1 MKGRII
7 QMKRPIALILLVS
20 ILSAASCGTTENEP
34 ITETSA
40 DTTTTE
46 TTAALSDDL
55 PERDFEGYTFR
66 MFIRN
71 LDQYIDE
78 MYIEETTG
86 DIMDDAIYERNT
98 KIAERFNIN
107 YEINLA
113 ADVMGTDA
121 TNTIMAG
128 DDAYDILVC
137 HARQTFDYAHKGLL
151 LEWNTEL
158 PYIDLDKPWWNQD
171 ARENLSICH
180 KLYTCA
186 GDICYLNLGAANAM
200 FYNKQL
206 MNELGIG
213 NIYETV
219 LNGDWTFD
227 KFSEYV
233 LMGSRDLNGDTL
245 IDIEN
250 DRFGYVTGHWI
261 GPMQVLYTGGQRIL
275 TKNDDDELVLSLN
288 TERTIDIYDA
298 FFTLIDS
305 DPCYIQLDEN
315 MEPIY
320 NSFSE
325 NRALFVDMNIKD
337 VEKLR
342 DMNADF
348 GIIPWPKFDES
359 EDKYYTNVD
368 ADCSLIGVPITNSD
382 PERTS
387 IIIEALAAEGYQSV
401 IPQYYEVALQTKYA
415 RDDES
420 VQMIDLIRAGQVFDV
435 GYYYSHNEF
444 ISEFN
449 SIGRNLAHE
458 EGHNFSSYY
467 AANEAKALA
476 KIAELNELYSE

>member
-1 MKGRII
+1 
-7 QMKRPIALILLVS
+7 
-20 ILSAASCGTTENEP
+20 
-34 ITETSA
+34 
-40 DTTTTE
+40 
-46 TTAALSDDL
+46 
-55 PERDFEGYTFR
+55 
-66 MFIRN
+66 
-71 LDQYIDE
+71 
-78 MYIEETTG
+78 
-86 DIMDDAIYERNT
+86 
-98 KIAERFNIN
+98 
-107 YEINLA
+107 
-113 ADVMGTDA
+113 
-121 TNTIMAG
+121 
-128 DDAYDILVC
+128 
-137 HARQTFDYAHKGLL
+137 
-151 LEWNTEL
+151 
-158 PYIDLDKPWWNQD
+158 
-171 ARENLSICH
+171 
-180 KLYTCA
+180 
-186 GDICYLNLGAANAM
+186 
-200 FYNKQL
+200 

-233 LMGSRDLNGDTL
+233 MMGSRDLNGDTQ

-288 TERTIDIYDA
+288 TERTVDIYDT
-298 FFTLIDS
+298 FFTLLDS

-368 ADCSLIGVPITNSD
+368 ANCSLIGVPITSSD

-420 VQMIDLIRAGQVFDV
+420 VQMIDLIRAGQVFDI

-449 SIGRNLAHE
+449 SIGPQLSARGGAQLLELLRGERSQSARQD
-458 EGHNFSSYY
+458 SR
-467 AANEAKALA
+467 
-476 KIAELNELYSE
+476 AERAVQRVTLYTRLTLYTNDITYKNRKYFIGSIFI

>member
-1 MKGRII
+1 M
-7 QMKRPIALILLVS
+7 
-20 ILSAASCGTTENEP
+20 
-34 ITETSA
+34 
-40 DTTTTE
+40 
-46 TTAALSDDL
+46 
-55 PERDFEGYTFR
+55 
-66 MFIRN
+66 
-71 LDQYIDE
+71 
-78 MYIEETTG
+78 
-86 DIMDDAIYERNT
+86 
-98 KIAERFNIN
+98 
-107 YEINLA
+107 
-113 ADVMGTDA
+113 
-121 TNTIMAG
+121 
-128 DDAYDILVC
+128 
-137 HARQTFDYAHKGLL
+137 
-151 LEWNTEL
+151 
-158 PYIDLDKPWWNQD
+158 LDKPWWNQD
-171 ARENLSICH
+171 ARENLSICR

-233 LMGSRDLNGDTL
+233 MMGSRDLNGDTQ

-288 TERTIDIYDA
+288 TERTVDIYDT
-298 FFTLIDS
+298 FFTLLDS

-368 ADCSLIGVPITNSD
+368 ADCSLIGVPITSSD

-467 AANEAKALA
+467 AANEAKALT

>member
-1 MKGRII
+1 
-7 QMKRPIALILLVS
+7 MKRPIALILLVS

-55 PERDFEGYTFR
+55 PERDFADYTFR

-86 DIMDDAIYERNT
+86 DIMDDAIFDRNM

-107 YEINLA
+107 YEMFRS
-113 ADVMGTDA
+113 ADVVGSDA

-128 DDAYDILVC
+128 DDAYDIIVC
-137 HARQTFDYAHKGLL
+137 HARQSFDYAHKELL
-151 LEWNTEL
+151 LEWNTEM

-171 ARENLSICH
+171 ARENLSICN

-186 GDICYLNLGAANAM
+186 GNICYLNLGAANAM
-200 FYNKQL
+200 FFNKQL
-206 MNELGIG
+206 VNELGIS

-219 LNGDWTFD
+219 LSGEWTFD

-233 LMGSRDLNGDTL
+233 MMGSRDLNGDTV

-250 DRFGYVTGHWI
+250 DRFGYVTGRWL
-261 GPMQVLYTGGQRIL
+261 GPMQVLYTGGQRIC
-275 TKNDDDELVLSLN
+275 TKNDNDELVLSLN
-288 TERTIDIYDA
+288 TERTVDIYNK

-305 DPCYIQLDEN
+305 DPCYIQLDEDMN
-315 MEPIY
+315 PIY

-342 DMNADF
+342 GMNADF
-348 GIIPWPKFDES
+348 GIIPWPKFDET

-368 ADCSLIGVPITNSD
+368 ADCSLIIVPITASD

-387 IIIEALAAEGYQSV
+387 IIIEALCAEGYESV
-401 IPQYYEVALQTKYA
+401 IPRYYEVALQTKYA

-420 VQMIDLIRAGQVFDV
+420 VQMLDLIREGQVFDI
-435 GYYYSHNEF
+435 GYYYSSNEF
-444 ISEFN
+444 VPELN
-449 SIGRNLAHE
+449 SIGKNLAHE
-458 EGHNFSSYY
+458 EEHNFTTYY
-467 AANEAKALA
+467 AACEAKALA